1 MKYIKVLIISIL
13 FSPILVLAY
22 SENIIPGGENIGIEA
37 HTEGII
43 VVGFYKVNG
52 KYIGRDTLNV
62 GDTILKIEGVEVSS
76 IKEMSNLIDKNI
88 KNNKVNILIKRNNK
102 EKETTLN
109 LVKEGSIYKTG
120 LYVKEKITG
129 IGTLSYIDPSTR
141 IFGSLGH
148 EIAIRETNNKIEIKK
163 GEIYESYV
171 NSIDRSIDGRVGSK
185 NANINYST
193 SIGEISKNTS
203 VGLFGKY
210 TSSINKETIPV
221 AKIDEVL
228 KGKAMIYTVT
238 KEKEINTYEIEITN
252 INKNL
257 IKTNKCIS
265 FKITDKKL
273 LEEAGGIVQ
282 GMSGSPIIQN
292 NKIIGSVTHV
302 VVNDVK
308 TGYAVFIRTML
319 EEGEK

>member
-1 MKYIKVLIISIL
+1 
-13 FSPILVLAY
+13 
-22 SENIIPGGENIGIEA
+22 
-37 HTEGII
+37 
-43 VVGFYKVNG
+43 
-52 KYIGRDTLNV
+52 
-62 GDTILKIEGVEVSS
+62 
-76 IKEMSNLIDKNI
+76 MSNLIDKNI

-129 IGTLSYIDPSTR
+129 IGTLSYIDPSTK